1 MHGGG
6 ADPPIIMLLECGS
19 LPHHGGMVLLD
30 YALLVAIAGNGCLLG
45 WLIYQFHRSTKRMN
59 DLESQLGGL
68 FQALFEKL
76 ERFEKMAPD
85 MEPPNPL
92 FGLIQSMMEN
102 NTTKDRD
109 DSGRFVQ
116 AEIIPPNEKE

>member
-1 MHGGG
+1 
-6 ADPPIIMLLECGS
+6 
-19 LPHHGGMVLLD
+19 MVLLD
-30 YALLVAIAGNGCLLG
+30 YLILVAVAGNGCLLG
-45 WLIYQFHRSTKRMN
+45 WLIYQFHRSTERFS

-68 FQALFEKL
+68 FHALFEKL
-76 ERFEKMAPD
+76 EKFEQLAPD

-109 DSGRFVQ
+109 DSGQFVR
-116 AEIIPPNEKE
+116 AEIIPPDQKE